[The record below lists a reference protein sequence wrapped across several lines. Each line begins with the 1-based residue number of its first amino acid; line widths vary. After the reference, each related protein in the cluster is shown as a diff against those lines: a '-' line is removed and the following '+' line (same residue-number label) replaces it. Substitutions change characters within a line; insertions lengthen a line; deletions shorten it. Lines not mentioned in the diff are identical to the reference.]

1 MRPGC
6 RLVKRTKRRSLS
18 IRSCWRKLRQSKL
31 QLALLL
37 RRTQHPL
44 HRHLMFRQVH
54 RQLPLHPSQP
64 SERLNQAREEEVPL
78 VVMEVL
84 AERALLLELREEE
97 REHLVWALR
106 VKVRVRLEKVHQRE
120 EDRRKK
126 GMVLAVSP
134 AVSPVVGMVREQ
146 LRWKERIQVRCCH
159 RA

>member
-1 MRPGC
+1 M
-6 RLVKRTKRRSLS
+6 S
-18 IRSCWRKLRQSKL
+18 IRSCWRKLRRSKL

-54 RQLPLHPSQP
+54 RQLPLHPSQL

-78 VVMEVL
+78 VVKVVL
-84 AERALLLELREEE
+84 VERPPRLELMEEE

-106 VKVRVRLEKVHQRE
+106 VKGRVRLEKVPQRVAVQKE
-120 EDRRKK
+120 K
-126 GMVLAVSP
+126 GKAP
-134 AVSPVVGMVREQ
+134 AAVSPVESPVVAMVREQ

>member
-1 MRPGC
+1 M
-6 RLVKRTKRRSLS
+6 S

-64 SERLNQAREEEVPL
+64 SERLNQAREEEALL
-78 VVMEVL
+78 VKVVWV
-84 AERALLLELREEE
+84 ERAPLLVWMAEE
-97 REHLVWALR
+97 REHPVWALR
-106 VKVRVRLEKVHQRE
+106 GKGRVRLEKVHQRE

-134 AVSPVVGMVREQ
+134 AVSPVVGMEREQ

>member
-1 MRPGC
+1 M
-6 RLVKRTKRRSLS
+6 S

-37 RRTQHPL
+37 RRTQHLL

-64 SERLNQAREEEVPL
+64 SERLNQAREEEALL
-78 VVMEVL
+78 VKVVWV
-84 AERALLLELREEE
+84 ERAPPLELMEEE

>member
-1 MRPGC
+1 M
-6 RLVKRTKRRSLS
+6 S

-31 QLALLL
+31 QLVLLL
-37 RRTQHPL
+37 QRTQHLL

-54 RQLPLHPSQP
+54 RQLPLHPSHP

-84 AERALLLELREEE
+84 AERPPLLELMAEE
-97 REHLVWALR
+97 REHPVWALR
-106 VKVRVRLEKVHQRE
+106 VKGRVRLEKVPQRVAVQKE
-120 EDRRKK
+120 K
-126 GMVLAVSP
+126 GKAP
-134 AVSPVVGMVREQ
+134 AAVSPVESPVVAMVREQ

>member
-1 MRPGC
+1 M
-6 RLVKRTKRRSLS
+6 S

-78 VVMEVL
+78 VVKVVL
-84 AERALLLELREEE
+84 VERPPLLELMEEE
-97 REHLVWALR
+97 REHPVWALR
-106 VKVRVRLEKVHQRE
+106 VKGRVRLEKVPQRVAVQKE
-120 EDRRKK
+120 K
-126 GMVLAVSP
+126 GKAP
-134 AVSPVVGMVREQ
+134 AAVSPVESPVVAMVREQ

>member
-1 MRPGC
+1 M
-6 RLVKRTKRRSLS
+6 S

-54 RQLPLHPSQP
+54 RQLPLHPSQL

-78 VVMEVL
+78 VVKVVL
-84 AERALLLELREEE
+84 VERPPLLELMEEE
-97 REHLVWALR
+97 REHPVWALR
-106 VKVRVRLEKVHQRE
+106 GKGRVRLEKVPQRVAVQKE
-120 EDRRKK
+120 K

-134 AVSPVVGMVREQ
+134 VESPVVAMVREQ

>member
-1 MRPGC
+1 M
-6 RLVKRTKRRSLS
+6 S

-54 RQLPLHPSQP
+54 RQLPLHPSQL

-78 VVMEVL
+78 VVKVVL
-84 AERALLLELREEE
+84 VERPPLLELMEEE

-106 VKVRVRLEKVHQRE
+106 VKGRVRLEKVPQRVAVQKE
-120 EDRRKK
+120 K

-134 AVSPVVGMVREQ
+134 VESPVVAMVREQ

>member
-1 MRPGC
+1 M
-6 RLVKRTKRRSLS
+6 

-37 RRTQHPL
+37 RRTQHLL

-78 VVMEVL
+78 VVKVVL
-84 AERALLLELREEE
+84 VERPPLLELMEEE

-106 VKVRVRLEKVHQRE
+106 VKGRVRLEKVPQRVAVQKE
-120 EDRRKK
+120 K
-126 GMVLAVSP
+126 GKAP
-134 AVSPVVGMVREQ
+134 AAVSPVESPVVAMVREQ

>member
-1 MRPGC
+1 M
-6 RLVKRTKRRSLS
+6 S

-31 QLALLL
+31 QLVLLL
-37 RRTQHPL
+37 RRTQHLL

-84 AERALLLELREEE
+84 AERAPPLELMEEE

-106 VKVRVRLEKVHQRE
+106 VKGRVRLEKVPQRVAVQKE
-120 EDRRKK
+120 K
-126 GMVLAVSP
+126 GKAP
-134 AVSPVVGMVREQ
+134 AAVSPVESPVVAMVREQ

>member
-1 MRPGC
+1 M
-6 RLVKRTKRRSLS
+6 S

-78 VVMEVL
+78 VVKVVL
-84 AERALLLELREEE
+84 VERPPRLELMEEE
-97 REHLVWALR
+97 REYLVWALR
-106 VKVRVRLEKVHQRE
+106 VKGRVRLEKVPQRVAVQKE
-120 EDRRKK
+120 K
-126 GMVLAVSP
+126 GKAP
-134 AVSPVVGMVREQ
+134 AAVSPVESPVVAMVREQ